1 MFTGIVTARGRIA
14 HIERRNG
21 LTRWTV
27 ESPYDAAS
35 VALGA
40 SILHAGCCLT
50 VVEAQALAG
59 DGMRHVVEI
68 AAESLAV
75 TTLGDYAEGDAVNL
89 ERSLKIGDELG
100 GHIVSGHVDGLGQV
114 LSVAPD
120 GEGWRVRVAA
130 PDALAPL
137 IAPKGSIAMDG
148 VSLTVNEVDGAAF
161 GVLIIPHTWAVT
173 TLSQLKAGSRV
184 NLEADIFARYMARM
198 LDVRGLGG
206 VKVGDE

>member
-59 DGMRHVVEI
+59 DSKHADARVLQLGLTTRHGATQTQRE
-68 AAESLAV
+68 
-75 TTLGDYAEGDAVNL
+75 
-89 ERSLKIGDELG
+89 
-100 GHIVSGHVDGLGQV
+100 DG
-114 LSVAPD
+114 S
-120 GEGWRVRVAA
+120 
-130 PDALAPL
+130 
-137 IAPKGSIAMDG
+137 
-148 VSLTVNEVDGAAF
+148 TCF
-161 GVLIIPHTWAVT
+161 G
-173 TLSQLKAGSRV
+173 
-184 NLEADIFARYMARM
+184 F
-198 LDVRGLGG
+198 
-206 VKVGDE
+206 